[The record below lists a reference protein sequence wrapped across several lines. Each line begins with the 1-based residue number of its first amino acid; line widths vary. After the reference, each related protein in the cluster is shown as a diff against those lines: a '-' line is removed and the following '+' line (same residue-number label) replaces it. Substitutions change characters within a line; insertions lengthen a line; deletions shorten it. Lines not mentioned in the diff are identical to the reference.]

1 MMTMMTVVVI
11 VVMMV
16 KVMMMIGGFE
26 STPVPKIICGCC
38 EEGG

>member
-1 MMTMMTVVVI
+1 MMM
-11 VVMMV
+11 VVMVIMMVVMVMV
-16 KVMMMIGGFE
+16 KMMIGGSE